1 MYLMYTANEICQQI
15 VAPPFFETDIYS
27 WSDVLPVSNDTL
39 LVDALK
45 VNKRPSVT
53 NIIKRYAKDES
64 DQIIPLIYRCWDWDP
79 NKALGIDEVII
90 FMYFHMKNLFSY
102 LRPLPNLASVNL
114 LHLTHLNLGK
124 LQRNLLGLASPDW
137 L

>member
-1 MYLMYTANEICQQI
+1 MCLMYTANEICLQI
-15 VAPPFFETDIYS
+15 VASPFFETDIYS

-64 DQIIPLIYRCWDWDP
+64 DQIIPLICRCWD
-79 NKALGIDEVII
+79 
-90 FMYFHMKNLFSY
+90 
-102 LRPLPNLASVNL
+102 
-114 LHLTHLNLGK
+114 
-124 LQRNLLGLASPDW
+124 
-137 L
+137 